1 MSADRYD
8 LRRVGEGA
16 TLADAHAVRRA
27 VFIEEQGVPEMV
39 ELDGLDDRASHV
51 VAYVREETDEKT
63 GEGVAQADRPVGTA
77 RLRIKDGVAKPERV
91 AVREEHR
98 GAGLGRRLMDAIES
112 IAREQGCDRAS
123 LHAQTSVEAFYHGLD
138 YETTSGEFEQA
149 GIPHVEMT
157 KDL

>member
-8 LRRVGEGA
+8 LRRVEDGG

-63 GEGVAQADRPVGTA
+63 GEGVQADRPVGTA
-77 RLRIKDGVAKPERV
+77 RLRITDGVAKPERV

-123 LHAQTSVEAFYHGLD
+123 LHAQTSVEGFYHGLG